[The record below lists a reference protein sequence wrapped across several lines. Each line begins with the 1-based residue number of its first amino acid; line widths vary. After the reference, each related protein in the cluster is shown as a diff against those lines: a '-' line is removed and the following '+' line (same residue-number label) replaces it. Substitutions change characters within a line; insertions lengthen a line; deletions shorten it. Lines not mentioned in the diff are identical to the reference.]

1 MGQLE
6 RQLRAQIKAH
16 VRDLIEHRLREERFV
31 PGRSPVPYAAR
42 VYDEKEVTAA
52 VDSAID
58 FWLTLGPRGREFE
71 RKLANIVGARHALL
85 VNSGSSANLVAYA
98 SLCSPM
104 LDNPISPGDEVI
116 TVAAG
121 FPATINPILQ
131 YNCVPVFLDVDAAT
145 ANINTDL
152 LEEALSERTR
162 AVMLAHTLGNPF
174 DLDQVQAFC
183 ERHDLYLVEDNCDA
197 LGSTYKGKPTGNT
210 GHFATQS
217 FYPAHH
223 ISMGEGGAVLTQ
235 SDELKRIAESL
246 RDWGRDCWCEAG
258 RENTCGMR
266 FSGQY
271 GDLPFGY
278 DHKYVYSQIGY
289 NLKPTDIQAAIG
301 LAQLEK
307 LQDFTRR
314 RRENYDCLSQAVSEF
329 DWLQV
334 QQATE
339 GSEPSWFGFL
349 ITLAEDAPIDRR
361 TIVAYLESKKIH
373 TRQLF
378 AGNLLKQPAYR
389 NIQHRVVGKLENTDR
404 IMKAAFFIGVYPG
417 IDEARRD
424 YVSEMLHGFKQF
436 ETTGKTAKRLPVVQ
450 NKKRGR
456 TTKRNKLIED
466 DIEVIYEQSPDMYN
480 SLEGRSIVVT
490 GATGL
495 LGRYLVE
502 TVVWLNRNKFSV
514 PCRLTGIVR
523 RMPKENDPCWHL
535 RFVPGIEFVQ
545 HDARRV
551 LGSLIHCDYMI
562 LAATKGAPVHYLKD
576 PIATLQL
583 NGSGLEAWLDL
594 ARRLKPDGILYLS
607 SGEVYGTP
615 DPEDIPTPETY
626 VGRVPLDQDRSV
638 YAGGKL
644 YGELLVRAF
653 GKRYDL
659 PVKIARPFQIFGPGI
674 RKNDGRAMADFLSA
688 AVAGENIRLRSA
700 GSAQRTYMYI
710 SDAIHAFWT
719 ILIRGRKLE
728 AYNVGNSKPEVS
740 ILELAERIAGM
751 AGKIKV
757 VVDNQATEA
766 DHGSPVRTC
775 PDTAKIERELGV
787 YSRVPL
793 DQMIERTLEWL
804 KAS

>member
-6 RQLRAQIKAH
+6 RRLRAQIKEH
-16 VRDLIEHRLREERFV
+16 VRDLIEDRLREEKFV
-31 PGRSPVPYAAR
+31 PGKTPVPYAAR
-42 VYDEKEVTAA
+42 VYDEREVTAA
-52 VDSAID
+52 VESTLD

-71 RKLANIVGARHALL
+71 RELARMVGTQHALL
-85 VNSGSSANLVAYA
+85 VNSGSSANLIAFA
-98 SLCSPM
+98 SLCSPL

-145 ANINTDL
+145 SNINTDL

-174 DLDQVQAFC
+174 DLDEVQAFC

-197 LGSTYKGKPTGNT
+197 LGSTYKGRLTGST

-223 ISMGEGGAVLTQ
+223 ISMGEGGAVLTE
-235 SDELKRIAESL
+235 DDVLKRVAESL
-246 RDWGRDCWCEAG
+246 RDWGRDCWCESG
-258 RENTCGMR
+258 RENTCGLR
-266 FSGQY
+266 FSGQH

-307 LQDFTRR
+307 LEEFTRK
-314 RRENYDCLSQAVSEF
+314 RRENYDCFSQAVSEF
-329 DWLQV
+329 DWVRV
-334 QQATE
+334 QQATK
-339 GSEPSWFGFL
+339 GSNPSWFGL
-349 ITLAEDAPIDRR
+349 LMTLADDAPVDRR
-361 TIVAYLESKKIH
+361 EIVAYLESKKIH

-378 AGNLLKQPAYR
+378 AGNLLKQPAYQ
-389 NIQHRVVGKLENTDR
+389 NIEHRVVGELDNTDR
-404 IMKAAFFIGVYPG
+404 IMNTAFFIGVYPG
-417 IDEARRD
+417 IDEARRE
-424 YVSEMLHGFKQF
+424 YVSEVLQDFKQF
-436 ETTGKTAKRLPVVQ
+436 ETRGKSAKPIPVVQ
-450 NKKRGR
+450 SARQSSTSER
-456 TTKRNKLIED
+456 DRLIQQDVEA
-466 DIEVIYEQSPDMYN
+466 IYERSPDMYDG
-480 SLEGRSIVVT
+480 LEGRSIVLT

-495 LGRYLVE
+495 LGRYMVE
-502 TVVWLNRNKFSV
+502 TVAWLNRNKFSR
-514 PCRLTGIVR
+514 PCRLTGVVR
-523 RMPKENDPCWHL
+523 RMPKEDDPCWGL
-535 RFVPGIEFVQ
+535 RFVPGIEFIQ

-551 LGSLIHCDYMI
+551 LGSLKDCDYMV

-594 ARRLKPDGILYLS
+594 ARRLKPDGVLYLS

-615 DPEDIPTPETY
+615 DPQDIPTPETY
-626 VGRVPLDQDRSV
+626 AGRVSLDLDRSV

-653 GKRYDL
+653 GRRYDL
-659 PVKIARPFQIFGPGI
+659 PVKIARPFQVFGPGI
-674 RKNDGRAMADFLSA
+674 RENDGRAMADFLNA
-688 AVAGENIRLRSA
+688 AVAGEDIHLRSS

-719 ILIRGRKLE
+719 ILLRGEKME
-728 AYNVGNSKPEVS
+728 AYNVGNSAPEVS
-740 ILELAERIAGM
+740 ILALAERIADA
-751 AGKIKV
+751 AGNIKV
-757 VVDNQATEA
+757 VVENEATEA
-766 DHGSPVRTC
+766 DHGSPARTC
-775 PDTAKIERELGV
+775 PDTTKIEQELGV
-787 YSRVPL
+787 YSRVDL
-793 DQMIERTLEWL
+793 DQMIERTIEWL

>member
-1 MGQLE
+1 MRRHE
-6 RQLRAQIKAH
+6 RQLRAQIEAH
-16 VRDLIEHRLREERFV
+16 VRDLIQHRLKEDNFE
-31 PGRSPVPYAAR
+31 PGKSPVPYAGR
-42 VYDEKEVTAA
+42 VYDENEVTAA
-52 VDSAID
+52 VDSVLD

-71 RKLANIVGARHALL
+71 QNLANAVGTRHALL
-85 VNSGSSANLVAYA
+85 VNSGSSANLVAFA
-98 SLCSPM
+98 SLCSP
-104 LDNPISPGDEVI
+104 LLENPISPGDEVI

-131 YNCVPVFLDVDAAT
+131 YNCVPVFLDVDAVT

-174 DLDQVQAFC
+174 DLDQIQAFC
-183 ERHDLYLVEDNCDA
+183 EQHDLYLIEDNCDA
-197 LGSTYKGKPTGNT
+197 LGSTYKGKLTGNA
-210 GHFATQS
+210 GDFATQS
-217 FYPAHH
+217 FYPPHH
-223 ISMGEGGAVLTQ
+223 ISMGEGGAVLTRD
-235 SDELKRIAESL
+235 DELKRVAESL
-246 RDWGRDCWCEAG
+246 RDWGRDCWCESG

-301 LAQLEK
+301 VVQLEK
-307 LQDFTRR
+307 LNDFTRR
-314 RRENYDCLSQAVSEF
+314 RRENYDCFSQVVSEF

-339 GSEPSWFGFL
+339 DSEPSWFGFL
-349 ITLAEDAPIDRR
+349 ITLAEDAPVDRR
-361 TIVAYLESKKIH
+361 AIVAYLESKKVH

-389 NIQHRVVGKLENTDR
+389 NIPHRIVGKLENTDR
-404 IMKAAFFIGVYPG
+404 IMNAAFFIGVYPG
-417 IDEARRD
+417 IDKVRRD
-424 YVSEMLHGFKQF
+424 YVTEVLQGFKQF
-436 ETTGKTAKRLPVVQ
+436 ETGGKATSHSPIAVVTGQRQTSKRDL
-450 NKKRGR
+450 
-456 TTKRNKLIED
+456 LIEQ
-466 DIEVIYEQSPDMYN
+466 DIEELYEQSPDMYD
-480 SLEGRSIVVT
+480 SLEGRSIVLT

-495 LGRYLVE
+495 LGRYMVE
-502 TVVWLNRNKFSV
+502 TVAWLNRNKFAD
-514 PCRLTGIVR
+514 PCCLTGVVR

-535 RFVPGIEFVQ
+535 RFVPGIQFVQ

-551 LGSLIHCDYMI
+551 LGSLHHCDYMI
-562 LAATKGAPVHYLKD
+562 LAATKGAPAHYLKD

-594 ARRLKPDGILYLS
+594 ARRLKSEGILYLS
-607 SGEVYGTP
+607 SGEIYGTP
-615 DPEDIPTPETY
+615 DPEAIPTPETY
-626 VGRVPLDQDRSV
+626 AGRIALDQERAV

-644 YGELLVRAF
+644 YGEVLVRAF
-653 GKRYDL
+653 GRRYDL

-688 AVAGENIRLRSA
+688 AAAGDNIHLRSA

-719 ILIRGRKLE
+719 ILIRGKNME
-728 AYNVGNSKPEVS
+728 AYNVGNSAPEVS
-740 ILELAERIAGM
+740 ILELAERIARM
-751 AGKIKV
+751 AGNIKV
-757 VVDNQATEA
+757 VIENQATEA
-766 DHGSPVRTC
+766 DKGSPARTC
-775 PDTAKIERELGV
+775 PDTTKIEQDLGV
-787 YSRVPL
+787 HSQIPL
-793 DQMIERTLEWL
+793 DQMIQRTLNWL
-804 KAS
+804 KSS